1 MQDTLSKNEK
11 IKFKNSLLSLTNN
24 IILGKSV
31 SIDNEIN
38 NIDQLEIISEN
49 IFKYKTSN
57 LAKIRNLLEINKTL
71 GTLPFSILARMAFI
85 SESFLRSLVQENILK
100 PFQITQIKN
109 NIETILSDFINDK
122 NKVAIKQIS
131 KSAF

>member
-1 MQDTLSKNEK
+1 
-11 IKFKNSLLSLTNN
+11 
-24 IILGKSV
+24 
-31 SIDNEIN
+31 
-38 NIDQLEIISEN
+38 
-49 IFKYKTSN
+49 
-57 LAKIRNLLEINKTL
+57 
-71 GTLPFSILARMAFI
+71 MAFI

-131 KSAF
+131 KSAFLKKYGHLRPGTYEILTRRYDDNSFIDFDQIEYNEIKIKK

>member
-38 NIDQLEIISEN
+38 NIDQLEIISKL
-49 IFKYKTSN
+49 F
-57 LAKIRNLLEINKTL
+57 
-71 GTLPFSILARMAFI
+71 
-85 SESFLRSLVQENILK
+85 
-100 PFQITQIKN
+100 
-109 NIETILSDFINDK
+109 
-122 NKVAIKQIS
+122 
-131 KSAF
+131 